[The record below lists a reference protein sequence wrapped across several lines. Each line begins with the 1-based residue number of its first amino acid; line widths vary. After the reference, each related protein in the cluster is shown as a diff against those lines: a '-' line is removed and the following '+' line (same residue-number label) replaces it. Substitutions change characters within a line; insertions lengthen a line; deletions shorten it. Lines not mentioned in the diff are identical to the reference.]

1 MQSEQSYPN
10 AISNRRIVR
19 TLHRTDT
26 MQVNIGGSI
35 GSAGSSLSHG
45 TLMEEESTLSPELY
59 NSRST
64 SSLESNREEQMSVDG
79 LVIGEAMP
87 SKKESA
93 TEIAL
98 AHPTRDQGSAQ
109 SSKEKDEKSSQQ
121 NVGEHLTH
129 SDQSEK
135 ASTEKAEYNAQS
147 KEQESS
153 LATNNGE
160 TKIRTETE
168 PNATQS
174 NELRNENVP
183 SSSEESN
190 DQIIKSAEE
199 AASKESS
206 SETNDKRRSSPMET
220 LSNQSNEEQ
229 VKANTSSAA
238 PEDQTIAHD
247 PDDKIHTPSSEKN
260 EDGPSS
266 SSEMDVKVIIMES
279 IIHEHYTNNVVYIM

>member
-45 TLMEEESTLSPELY
+45 TLMEEESTPSPELY

-79 LVIGEAMP
+79 LVIREAMP
-87 SKKESA
+87 SEKESA
-93 TEIAL
+93 TETAL

-109 SSKEKDEKSSQQ
+109 SSKEKNEKSSKQ

-135 ASTEKAEYNAQS
+135 ASTEKAEYDAQS

-174 NELRNENVP
+174 NELRHENVP
-183 SSSEESN
+183 SSSEESK

-199 AASKESS
+199 AASKESSS

-220 LSNQSNEEQ
+220 LSNQSKEEP
-229 VKANTSSAA
+229 VKANTSSAG

-266 SSEMDVKVIIMES
+266 PSEMDVKVIIMNITQKMLS
-279 IIHEHYTNNVVYIM
+279 ILCDSQ